1 MRPTLQKTDVP
12 EVPRAEAA
20 LPNVEAG
27 TSVVETDRAEEAQ
40 HLADAHGLK
49 RLVAYIKDNPKT
61 AGDSGRK
68 GSAIR
73 MERFRANRD
82 AQGLVQAY
90 VPADIL
96 GIAKTEGG
104 NWESVRAAVE
114 IGRRALALRG
124 WRAKIVALLLPRS

>member
-1 MRPTLQKTDVP
+1 MQKTDVA
-12 EVPRAEAA
+12 EVPHAEAA
-20 LPNVEAG
+20 LPNAEAG
-27 TSVVETDRAEEAQ
+27 PSVVGTDRAEEAQ

-49 RLVAYIKDNPKT
+49 RVVAYIKEKPKT

-73 MERFRANRD
+73 MERFRANKD

-96 GIAKTEGG
+96 GIAKTEAG
-104 NWESVRAAVE
+104 NWESVRVAVE

-124 WRAKIVALLLPRS
+124 WRAKIVALLLSRS

>member
-1 MRPTLQKTDVP
+1 MQKTDVA
-12 EVPRAEAA
+12 EVPHAEAA
-20 LPNVEAG
+20 VPNVEAG
-27 TSVVETDRAEEAQ
+27 PSVVGTDRAEEAR

-49 RLVAYIKDNPKT
+49 QVVAYIKENPKT
-61 AGDSGRK
+61 ASDSGRK

-73 MERFRANRD
+73 MERFRANKD

-104 NWESVRAAVE
+104 NWESVRVAVE